1 RASRGREDHGFDG
14 EPSADSRTG
23 SGSGSG
29 SGTGTG
35 TGTGTRAGADVVAS
49 DQGIVRRVDGAAPV
63 ALAPCP

>member
-1 RASRGREDHGFDG
+1 MASAFKGGAYG
-14 EPSADSRTG
+14 ASVSAAAAAITN
-23 SGSGSG
+23 